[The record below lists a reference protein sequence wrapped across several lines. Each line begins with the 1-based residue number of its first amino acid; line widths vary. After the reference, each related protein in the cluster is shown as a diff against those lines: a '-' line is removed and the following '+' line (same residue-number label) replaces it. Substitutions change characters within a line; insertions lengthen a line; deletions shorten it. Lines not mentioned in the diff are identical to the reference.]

1 MDTAATTIITCINEF
16 LHAAPESRAKIWRR
30 DLPEA
35 LVELLGELAVEDL
48 GELVLSPNRFGP
60 RSVVPWVAFLTPEIS
75 PNVQSGYYPLLLLD
89 ESTQTIYVCLAVAW
103 NQFARRRSPST
114 ALTKNLVARESLLDG
129 VQRPLLPG
137 TLQLSAS
144 TPFAHILEQVCFSV
158 GRVELGGEIAAEEF
172 TRTLRH
178 NLEVYAEILQ
188 TGNPQVLSA

>member
-1 MDTAATTIITCINEF
+1 MDTASTAVITSINEF

-30 DLPEA
+30 DLSA
-35 LVELLGELAVEDL
+35 TLMELLGELAVEDL

-60 RSVVPWVAFLTPEIS
+60 RSVIPWVAFLTPEIS

-103 NQFARRRSPST
+103 NQFARRHSPNT
-114 ALTKNLVARESLLDG
+114 ALSKNLEARESLLEQ
-129 VQRPLLPG
+129 VRQPLLSD

-144 TPFAHILEQVCFSV
+144 APFARILEQVCFSV
-158 GRVELGGEIAAEEF
+158 GRVELGSEIAAEEF

-178 NLEVYAEILQ
+178 NLEVYVEMLQ